1 MSIMEGGVIR
11 TFEKTE
17 VGCIHAR
24 DLNTGRSEIAA
35 CVRVAEVSSLTY
47 SLSSFMYCVSWQI
60 SAINIA
66 LLTNPLKYLVFV
78 VLFLEYHVL
87 IFSITTL

>member
-1 MSIMEGGVIR
+1 MFLNFQEGINDGNIMSIMEGGVIR

-47 SLSSFMYCVSWQI
+47 S
-60 SAINIA
+60 
-66 LLTNPLKYLVFV
+66 FV
-78 VLFLEYHVL
+78 QFHVLFLLAY
-87 IFSITTL
+87 

>member
-1 MSIMEGGVIR
+1 MEGGVIR

-35 CVRVAEVSSLTY
+35 CVRVAEVSSPTY
-47 SLSSFMYCVSWQI
+47 S
-60 SAINIA
+60 
-66 LLTNPLKYLVFV
+66 FV
-78 VLFLEYHVL
+78 QFHVL
-87 IFSITTL
+87 CLLAD